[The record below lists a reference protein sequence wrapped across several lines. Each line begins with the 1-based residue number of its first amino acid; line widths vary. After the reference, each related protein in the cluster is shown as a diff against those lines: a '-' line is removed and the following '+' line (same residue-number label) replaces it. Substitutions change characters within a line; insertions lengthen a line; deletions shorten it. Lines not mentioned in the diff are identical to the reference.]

1 MAGNLFN
8 KAKAMAKKA
17 VTSVGFQEDITLK
30 TPNGLTTLQTTGL
43 ASKHWIN
50 FDSDGNAINS
60 KNAHITLD
68 EQILLDA
75 GYPVRNLNQEVSLRN
90 HRVSVADS
98 SGVLKEY
105 VIIEVFPSETFGL
118 IACILG
124 DFK

>member
-8 KAKAMAKKA
+8 MAKAIAKKA
-17 VTSVGFQEDITLK
+17 VTSVGFQEDITLR
-30 TPNGLTTLQTTGL
+30 TPDLQTTLQTTGL

-60 KNAHITLD
+60 KNAHITID
-68 EQILLDA
+68 ENVLLNA
-75 GYPVRNLNQEVSLRN
+75 GYPVRNANQEVSLRG

-98 SGVLKEY
+98 SGVVKEY
-105 VIIEVFPSETFGL
+105 SIIEVFPSETFGL